1 MNLYWPVIA
10 IVLQLI
16 FLEGILSIDNAA
28 VLGALVSPLPSDK
41 RIPWP
46 VWLKK
51 VGKSI
56 EPLLGHQRNAAL
68 RVGLLGA
75 YVGRGTMLFLAS
87 LLINNSW
94 IRLVGAAY
102 LIRLAFDELG
112 DLTPDE
118 QTEGER
124 YKALHP
130 SFWGIVLT
138 VEIMDLIFSIDNVVA
153 AVSLSNQLWA
163 VLLGVG
169 IGILAMR
176 FAAGIFSY
184 AVIREPVLK
193 QAAYILILNIGIQL
207 IMEGIWGVEIADL
220 TRFAI
225 SVGIIALCLAYA
237 HVSFLQRFLF
247 LLKWMAKGI
256 GYINSLINWILLP
269 IKTVFALLVNVM
281 RNWKSAGESQEI
293 IELVEVVQLSPEE
306 LAQVRAEALE
316 VEKHAYEVNKDV
328 YAKAAPAE

>member
-1 MNLYWPVIA
+1 MNLYWPVIV

-28 VLGALVSPLPSDK
+28 VLGALVSPLPDDK
-41 RIPWP
+41 GIPWP
-46 VWLKK
+46 VWLKHL
-51 VGKSI
+51 GKSI
-56 EPLLGHQRNAAL
+56 EPLLGKQRTAAL

-87 LLINNSW
+87 LLIDNLW

-118 QTEGER
+118 ETEEER
-124 YKALHP
+124 HKALHP

-153 AVSLSNQLWA
+153 AVSLSNQLWV

-169 IGILAMR
+169 IGILTMR
-176 FAAGIFSY
+176 FAAGLFSY
-184 AVIREPVLK
+184 AVIREPILK

-207 IMEGIWGVEIADL
+207 IMEGIWGIEISDL

-225 SVGIIALCLAYA
+225 SVGIILLCLAYA
-237 HVSFLQRFLF
+237 HISFLQKFLF
-247 LLKWMAKGI
+247 ILKWMAMGM
-256 GYINSLINWILLP
+256 GYVNSLINWIFLPFKLVFMLL
-269 IKTVFALLVNVM
+269 ANVM
-281 RNWKSAGESQEI
+281 KGD
-293 IELVEVVQLSPEE
+293 LG
-306 LAQVRAEALE
+306 
-316 VEKHAYEVNKDV
+316 
-328 YAKAAPAE
+328 